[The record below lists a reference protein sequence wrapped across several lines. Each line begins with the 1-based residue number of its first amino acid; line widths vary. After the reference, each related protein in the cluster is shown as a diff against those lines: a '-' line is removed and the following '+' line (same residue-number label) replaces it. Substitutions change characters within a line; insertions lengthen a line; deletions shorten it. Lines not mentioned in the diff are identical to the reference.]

1 MKTKS
6 NKGLKGATIFV
17 SLLCIVNIVWIL
29 CQSYFIG
36 TGSGE
41 GCIAWHEDLY
51 PVQLAIFAGRLLFK
65 TAFYALIILFMV
77 KQCKAIRNGTIF
89 PRANIAVIYT
99 MAACYFIGEFCNSN
113 MESAVM
119 FCGSNGAIEIN
130 MDIII
135 YTILL
140 VVFGILYKVAV
151 DVSEENNLT
160 I

>member
-1 MKTKS
+1 MKTKI
-6 NKGLKGATIFV
+6 NKGLNGTTIFV
-17 SLLCIVNIVWIL
+17 SLLCVVNIVWIL
-29 CQSYFIG
+29 CQSYFIS
-36 TGSGE
+36 TDSGE

-51 PVQLAIFAGRLLFK
+51 PVQLAIFAGRLIFK

-77 KQCKAIRNGTIF
+77 KQCKAIGSGTIF
-89 PRANIAVIYT
+89 PRTNVTVIYT
-99 MAACYFIGEFCNSN
+99 MAACYFIGEFCDSN

-130 MDIII
+130 IDIII

>member
-29 CQSYFIG
+29 CQSYFIS

-130 MDIII
+130 TDIII